1 MAINTFR
8 LFYEIASMHSMIGEA
23 PQWHKKKAGAL
34 MEATLVKTFNFF
46 ALNDTRRLDMAQGSM
61 DGYTPLP
68 GTLRTPFVHGNPV
81 KFRYHQVVKRVP
93 KVEVEAVLYPAN
105 VQEVDSDDESGG
117 AAASASTTGSAA
129 ASAGATA
136 KWLKHADEVLAAGR
150 KGKSAAAEGE
160 AIAEACMAANQNAFA
175 ELAARADHDMAIR
188 GAAAMEGVQSATVGT
203 ISLRSQ
209 MATVTSDLKRLHD
222 AALLSDRQASA
233 RHQEQIAEIKVSLT
247 TGASK
252 SVLPFHF
259 VSCELQNLN
268 DNQDHTARVRTAPVH
283 LSHSNTLRVPYLQH

>member
-117 AAASASTTGSAA
+117 TAASASATGSAA

-136 KWLKHADEVLAAGR
+136 KWLKDADEVLAAGR
-150 KGKSAAAEGE
+150 KGKSAAAEGGRPSRKL
-160 AIAEACMAANQNAFA
+160 AWPPPRIVFA
-175 ELAARADHDMAIR
+175 ELALLGPTTTWLSEGPQQWR
-188 GAAAMEGVQSATVGT
+188 GCSP
-203 ISLRSQ
+203 LRRGS
-209 MATVTSDLKRLHD
+209 SHC
-222 AALLSDRQASA
+222 DRKWQ
-233 RHQEQIAEIKVSLT
+233 R
-247 TGASK
+247 
-252 SVLPFHF
+252 
-259 VSCELQNLN
+259 
-268 DNQDHTARVRTAPVH
+268 
-283 LSHSNTLRVPYLQH
+283 